1 MNMVAKAAAAACAIL
16 AASMM
21 ASAELRQVL
30 VVSRHGVRGPYGPDD
45 LPPTETNMQ
54 RYSKNKFPFP
64 VKGTEW
70 GTSNNDAE
78 LVTPKITKHGA
89 QVIRRMGEYFAQHLY
104 PSIAAASASCGDA
117 FAYADDNERDYI
129 TAQEFLHGFLP
140 TCADLSPVT
149 NGTRLLFE
157 QGQDPTATCPVA
169 SHSMYEGIV
178 GASTTDNV
186 ARLFER
192 QIARLNAVVDCC
204 EPVVCNSTAADGCDL
219 FHVPSTWTGKFY
231 DPWHD
236 SLSEAQFLSEWFL
249 LQSLNNMSLPPS
261 MALDDVV
268 ALGAIHKAH
277 MDLVTNQF
285 NSENFGS
292 TLLVHL
298 VASMQQTIQQSSPE
312 AVARHRDDDGPHL
325 LQSLSNTF
333 LFYAG
338 HDINLLFLKNLLR
351 LEWETENWLA
361 DQPNPGSMLV
371 LELHA
376 DRPHSTAETDFY
388 VEAFFMAASPTQ
400 IRHAQVLTPEN
411 PPDRVPVA
419 IPHCSQDIVL
429 ANGTAA
435 VRCAF
440 SDFKHAAGL
449 AIRQACV
456 SPSLAKFAAS
466 LLAPTRVPRHSASW
480 AFKVVVV
487 TVLSVSLLLIVWK
500 YIARLN
506 QAKTPV
512 FNRYTALE

>member
-1 MNMVAKAAAAACAIL
+1 MNMVAKATAAACAIL

-21 ASAELRQVL
+21 VSAELRQVL

-45 LPPTETNMQ
+45 LPPTEANMQ

-89 QVIRRMGEYFAQHLY
+89 QVIRRMGE
-104 PSIAAASASCGDA
+104 
-117 FAYADDNERDYI
+117 
-129 TAQEFLHGFLP
+129 
-140 TCADLSPVT
+140 
-149 NGTRLLFE
+149 
-157 QGQDPTATCPVA
+157 VA
-169 SHSMYEGIV
+169 SS
-178 GASTTDNV
+178 
-186 ARLFER
+186 L
-192 QIARLNAVVDCC
+192 
-204 EPVVCNSTAADGCDL
+204 
-219 FHVPSTWTGKFY
+219 FY

-268 ALGAIHKAH
+268 ALGAIHKVCCAVPPRSLVRVQAH

-351 LEWETENWLA
+351 
-361 DQPNPGSMLV
+361 
-371 LELHA
+371 
-376 DRPHSTAETDFY
+376 Y
-388 VEAFFMAASPTQ
+388 
-400 IRHAQVLTPEN
+400 
-411 PPDRVPVA
+411 
-419 IPHCSQDIVL
+419 
-429 ANGTAA
+429 
-435 VRCAF
+435 
-440 SDFKHAAGL
+440 AAGL